1 VTSAHS
7 VLICFGFTIKDKVK
21 SQQAAADV
29 VFYFFSRNFMKV
41 FSFAALLLALNA
53 SADPQYVIQ
62 FAQYQSAEHG
72 VAIQKVLGTIAQE
85 GYQNQPAFSRDGS
98 RLLWTAQAGEG
109 PLATDIHWL
118 LVSADDSSKGQPL
131 RTTPFGE
138 FSATPLP
145 GSDSDY
151 SVVRVEADG
160 TQRLW
165 QMNSQTE
172 QLLYPELKG
181 VGYHVWGADEDL
193 LLFLLEDSAGPNRA
207 VYRSKDGGLTTLAGH
222 IGRALLYQA
231 STDRFFFTAPRP
243 GQPANSPLWLWR
255 YQAGTKKAD
264 ALLPMPANGQDLAVT
279 SQGTV
284 LVSAGKFIFQLV
296 DDHWLPWADLSK
308 QCDGKVSRFK
318 LNPVQPVLAFVC
330 EKES

>member
-1 VTSAHS
+1 
-7 VLICFGFTIKDKVK
+7 
-21 SQQAAADV
+21 
-29 VFYFFSRNFMKV
+29 MKV
-41 FSFAALLLALNA
+41 FSFAALLLALQA

-98 RLLWTAQAGEG
+98 RLLWTAQAGKG

-160 TQRLW
+160 AQRLW

>member
-1 VTSAHS
+1 
-7 VLICFGFTIKDKVK
+7 
-21 SQQAAADV
+21 
-29 VFYFFSRNFMKV
+29 MKINKI
-41 FSFAALLLALNA
+41 SSIIGALLLCSGANANAGNMSIRYMNYESKGGQVAVLAGTGGALNHA
-53 SADPQYVIQ
+53 TY
-62 FAQYQSAEHG
+62 
-72 VAIQKVLGTIAQE
+72 L
-85 GYQNQPAFSRDGS
+85 NQPAFSHDGS
-98 RLLWTAQAGEG
+98 RLLWTQQTGSG
-109 PLATDIHWL
+109 PLDTDIYYKLIGSGEPGKPL
-118 LVSADDSSKGQPL
+118 LQS
-131 RTTPFGE
+131 PFGE
-138 FSATPLP
+138 FSATPVPQQDQL
-145 GSDSDY
+145 Y

-165 QMNSQTE
+165 QINSQTE
-172 QLLYPELKG
+172 QLLFPELKG
-181 VGYHVWGADEDL
+181 VGYHVWGSDEDL
-193 LLFLLEDSAGPNRA
+193 LLFLLEDSTGPNRA
-207 VYRSKDGGLTTLAGH
+207 VYRTKDGELTTLAGH

-243 GQPANSPLWLWR
+243 GQPENSPLWLWR
-255 YQAGTKKAD
+255 YQAGSKKAD

>member
-1 VTSAHS
+1 MQVSKITTVIATALLCCAGIANAGDMSIRYINYA
-7 VLICFGFTIKDKVK
+7 IKDGQV
-21 SQQAAADV
+21 SVQAGTGG
-29 VFYFFSRNFMKV
+29 
-41 FSFAALLLALNA
+41 ALNHA
-53 SADPQYVIQ
+53 TY
-62 FAQYQSAEHG
+62 
-72 VAIQKVLGTIAQE
+72 L
-85 GYQNQPAFSRDGS
+85 NQPVFSRDGS
-98 RLLWTAQAGEG
+98 RLLWTQQTGTG
-109 PLATDIHWL
+109 PLDTDIYYKL
-118 LVSADDSSKGQPL
+118 LGSGEPGKPL
-131 RTTPFGE
+131 LQSPFGE
-138 FSATPLP
+138 FSATPMPQQDQL
-145 GSDSDY
+145 Y

-165 QMNSQTE
+165 QIGAGQE
-172 QLLYPELKG
+172 QLLFPELKG
-181 VGYHVWGADEDL
+181 VGYHVWGADDDL
-193 LLFLLEDSAGPNRA
+193 LLFLLEDSEGPNRA
-207 VYRSKDGGLTTLAGH
+207 VYRTKDGELTTLAGH

-243 GQPANSPLWLWR
+243 GQPADSPLWLWR
-255 YQAGTKKAD
+255 YQAGSKKAD

-296 DDHWLPWADLSK
+296 DDHWLPWVDLSK

>member
-1 VTSAHS
+1 
-7 VLICFGFTIKDKVK
+7 
-21 SQQAAADV
+21 
-29 VFYFFSRNFMKV
+29 MKV
-41 FSFAALLLALNA
+41 FSFAALFLALSA
-53 SADPQYVIQ
+53 SADPQYQIQ
-62 FAQYQSAEHG
+62 YAQYQSAEHG
-72 VAIQKVLGTIAQE
+72 VAIQKVLGTIKQK

-98 RLLWTAQAGEG
+98 RLLWTTQAGEG
-109 PLATDIHWL
+109 PMATDIHWL
-118 LVSADDSSKGQPL
+118 LLSEGGAGSKGQPL
-131 RTTPFGE
+131 RATPFGE

-165 QMNSQTE
+165 QINSQTE
-172 QLLYPELKG
+172 QLLFPELKG
-181 VGYHVWGADEDL
+181 VGYHVWGSDEDL
-193 LLFLLEDSAGPNRA
+193 LLFLLEDSTGPNRA
-207 VYRSKDGGLTTLAGH
+207 VYRTKDGELTTLAGH

-243 GQPANSPLWLWR
+243 GQPDNSPLWLWR
-255 YQAGTKKAD
+255 YQAGSKKAD

-296 DDHWLPWADLSK
+296 DDHWLPWVDLSN